1 MTSKQLIKEFIE
13 HEDTI
18 DECLQ
23 PIFQTTDGT
32 DIFINDLREALVEV
46 IESALNNSFNDG
58 YNLANAEA
66 LFDVSISQTQ
76 KDW

>member
-32 DIFINDLREALVEV
+32 DIFINDLREAFVEV
-46 IESALNNSFNDG
+46 VEQALEDG
-58 YNLANAEA
+58 YKKGHIEAEANA
-66 LFDVSISQTQ
+66 LYDITISGH

>member
-32 DIFINDLREALVEV
+32 DIFINDLREAFVEV
-46 IESALNNSFNDG
+46 VEQALEDG
-58 YNLANAEA
+58 YKRGHIEAEA
-66 LFDVSISQTQ
+66 GALYDVTIGGH

>member
-32 DIFINDLREALVEV
+32 DIFINDLREAFVEV
-46 IESALNNSFNDG
+46 IEQALEDG
-58 YNLANAEA
+58 YKKGHIEAEANA
-66 LFDVSISQTQ
+66 LYNITIGGH

>member
-23 PIFQTTDGT
+23 PVFQASDGT
-32 DIFINDLREALVEV
+32 DIFINDLREAFIEV
-46 IESALNNSFNDG
+46 IEQALEDGYKKGHIEAEASAL
-58 YNLANAEA
+58 Y
-66 LFDVSISQTQ
+66 DVTISRH

>member
-1 MTSKQLIKEFIE
+1 MTSKQLVKEFIE

-32 DIFINDLREALVEV
+32 DVFINDLREAFVEV
-46 IESALNNSFNDG
+46 VEQALEDG
-58 YNLANAEA
+58 YKKGHIEAEANA
-66 LFDVSISQTQ
+66 LYDVTIGGH